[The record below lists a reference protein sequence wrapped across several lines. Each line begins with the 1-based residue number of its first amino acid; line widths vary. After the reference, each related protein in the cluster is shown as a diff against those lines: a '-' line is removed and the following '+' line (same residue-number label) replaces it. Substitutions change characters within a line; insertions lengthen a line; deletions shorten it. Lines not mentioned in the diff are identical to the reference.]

1 MINDNLNRSAAFGEE
16 KKEKREKRD
25 SEQEE
30 VIPNT
35 EPRSSGAESADKE
48 SKETKETKEA
58 SEKEKKP
65 NTEQAPALSE
75 DEGFQPAGSEKSK
88 EAEKPSKTDQVFP
101 PAESEEKQEIK
112 PQEEV
117 VLKSK
122 KEKKEHVPFWK
133 RLGKK
138 QKKDATGAVKP
149 KGDSPLHAFLSGV
162 NNIGMG
168 KQVNL
173 FVQSSAT
180 MLTAGLP
187 LLDVLR
193 VFQMETRS
201 KPMKK
206 MVGRIIG
213 SVENGT
219 PFWRA
224 MEEQHLF
231 TPYDLA
237 MVRIGEEAGNLARNI
252 QYLAEQREKDRSL
265 RQQVKMAMIYPAIVT
280 VMMFVIVM
288 GLGLFVLPN
297 LVQVLYSLNVDLP
310 LTTRVVIYVTKVF
323 SDHGK
328 VFVPLIL
335 VGITLFFLLAKFTR
349 FRVVS
354 QWLVFHI
361 PGIGRLA
368 REATVARF
376 GVILGGLLQA
386 GVPFVEAL
394 ESLVDVTQVISY
406 KNFYAQIL
414 EHVKVGD
421 TFSKGFAKIK
431 GSERILPVSVQQLI
445 VAGERSG
452 SLSQSLLQIST
463 IYEKKASETAQALPV
478 ILEPILLL
486 FIGALVA
493 AIAFAIIVPIYSV
506 VGNVGNA

>member
-1 MINDNLNRSAAFGEE
+1 MINDNLNRSAAFEEDTSLRPAFAPASAGEQGYGRQEKEKNE
-16 KKEKREKRD
+16 KKD
-25 SEQEE
+25 EE
-30 VIPNT
+30 V
-35 EPRSSGAESADKE
+35 EQVSEEGVGVSGGESFASAKATADKKETNETKE
-48 SKETKETKEA
+48 SKGE
-58 SEKEKKP
+58 
-65 NTEQAPALSE
+65 
-75 DEGFQPAGSEKSK
+75 
-88 EAEKPSKTDQVFP
+88 
-101 PAESEEKQEIK
+101 EEKQPTQEHPSGGAVPEEEDQK
-112 PQEEV
+112 PDE
-117 VLKSK
+117 SK
-122 KEKKEHVPFWK
+122 KKTEHVPFWK

-138 QKKDATGAVKP
+138 QKKDVTGAVKP

-328 VFVPLIL
+328 VFVPLLL
-335 VGITLFFLLAKFTR
+335 VGIILFFLLAKFTR

-361 PGIGRLA
+361 PGVGRLA

-406 KNFYAQIL
+406 KNFYAQLL

>member
-1 MINDNLNRSAAFGEE
+1 MPNQNPNQKNPAMNEAP
-16 KKEKREKRD
+16 
-25 SEQEE
+25 QEE
-30 VIPNT
+30 VKEQMPEDGVDT
-35 EPRSSGAESADKE
+35 PDKE
-48 SKETKETKEA
+48 SKESEEA
-58 SEKEKKP
+58 NASAKLS
-65 NTEQAPALSE
+65 TEE
-75 DEGFQPAGSEKSK
+75 SK
-88 EAEKPSKTDQVFP
+88 EVESTPPPEQPSPPVEEKPKEEDTEESKDTDAVKK
-101 PAESEEKQEIK
+101 EE
-112 PQEEV
+112 P
-117 VLKSK
+117 SK
-122 KEKKEHVPFWK
+122 DKEKKEHVSFWK
-133 RLGKK
+133 KLGKR
-138 QKKDATGAVKP
+138 KKKEILGAVQPGK
-149 KGDSPLHAFLSGV
+149 DSPLRAFFSGI

-180 MLTAGLP
+180 MLNAGLP
-187 LLDVLR
+187 LLDVLK

-206 MVGRIIG
+206 MVGRIIY
-213 SVENGT
+213 SVGNGT

-297 LVQVLYSLNVDLP
+297 LVQVLFSLNVDLP

-328 VFVPLIL
+328 IFVPLIL
-335 VGITLFFLLAKFTR
+335 VGIALFFLLAKFTR

-368 REATVARF
+368 REATIARF

-386 GVPFVEAL
+386 GVPFIEAL
-394 ESLVDVTQVISY
+394 ESLVEVTQVVSY
-406 KNFYAQIL
+406 KKFYAQL
-414 EHVKVGD
+414 MEHVKVGD
-421 TFSKGFAKIK
+421 TFSKGFAQIK

-506 VGNVGNA
+506 VGSVGNA